1 MKIAEEIKHIKD
13 VHSISIPEGELL
25 YKLAQQSTGNIV
37 EIGSW
42 KGYSTIW
49 LAKALKDDVIKC
61 RQGNNWVAIQPP
73 YTGKIF
79 KNIYAIDPHTGAEI
93 HKKMYGVVD
102 TYNEFLKNIKDAG
115 VDNIVI
121 PVRLKS
127 EDAVKDWSKSI
138 DLLWIDGDHMAAD
151 KDFDMWYPFVKEG
164 GIIALH
170 DTTTWENPRKVAMM
184 MYKSGKFKNIS
195 RVGSITYA
203 VKTSKVSILDKLD
216 NSDTYYRRCV
226 LQLLLPY
233 RNKVL
238 GKVAKLIGR

>member
-1 MKIAEEIKHIKD
+1 MIAKSISHIKD
-13 VHSISIPEGELL
+13 IHSISIPEGKLL
-25 YKLAQQSTGNIV
+25 YKLAKQSIGNIV

-49 LAKALKDDVIKC
+49 LANGSKDGLRNKV
-61 RQGNNWVAIQPP
+61 
-73 YTGKIF
+73 
-79 KNIYAIDPHTGAEI
+79 YAIDPHTGAEI
-93 HKKMYGVVD
+93 HKQMYGAVD
-102 TYNEFLKNIKDAG
+102 TYNDFLKNIKETG
-115 VDNIVI
+115 VSDVVI
-121 PVRLKS
+121 PIRLKS
-127 EDAVKDWSKSI
+127 EDAVKDWDNSI
-138 DLLWIDGDHMAAD
+138 GLLWIDGDHMAAD

-184 MYKSGKFKNIS
+184 IYKSGKFKNIS

-203 VKTSKVSILDKLD
+203 IKTGVLDIIDILNND
-216 NSDTYYRRCV
+216 NVYCRRCI

-233 RNKVL
+233 HNKVL